1 MAAGIVFSFEHQGCY
16 DPMQKENSAMAE
28 AFTVHDHAARI
39 AAFLDRHPRTLVLT
53 GAGLSTAS
61 GIPDYRDRDG
71 TRRGKPPIHGP
82 DFRKSEAV
90 QRRYWAR
97 SMIGWPVL
105 AQARPNHGHRAIA
118 GLERIGRIG
127 SVLTQNVDG
136 LHGQAGSHG
145 VLELHGNIH
154 TVACLDCSALFP
166 RAFVQGQ
173 LEDFNPHMADAD
185 ATPLPD
191 GDASVEPTEL
201 ARFRLPFCTCCGGT
215 LMPNVVFF
223 GDNVPPARTAIALEQ
238 MERADALLVVGSSLM
253 VYSGFR
259 FCRMAQAAG
268 KPMAAINLGRTRADE
283 LLDIKIEELAERV
296 LPLALELLTRGSDP
310 TELDKPSIPLDGGI
324 L

>member
-1 MAAGIVFSFEHQGCY
+1 
-16 DPMQKENSAMAE
+16 MAE

-39 AAFLDRHPRTLVLT
+39 AVFLDRHPRTLVLT

-154 TVACLDCSALFP
+154 TVVCLDCSALFP

-173 LEDFNPHMADAD
+173 LEDFNPHMAGAN

-259 FCRMAQAAG
+259 FCRVAQAAG

-283 LLDIKIEELAERV
+283 LLDIKIEESAERV
-296 LPLALELLTRGSDP
+296 LPLALELLTRGSDQ
-310 TELDKPSIPLDGGI
+310 TEGDKPSIPLDGGI

>member
-1 MAAGIVFSFEHQGCY
+1 
-16 DPMQKENSAMAE
+16 MAE
-28 AFTVHDHAARI
+28 AFTTHDHAARI
-39 AAFLDRHPRTLVLT
+39 AEFLDRYPHALVLT

-82 DFRKSEAV
+82 DFRKSEFV

-105 AQARPNHGHRAIA
+105 ARARPNAGHVAIA
-118 GLERIGRIG
+118 GLEAIGHIG

-136 LHGQAGSHG
+136 LHGQASSHA

-154 TVACLDCSALFP
+154 TVVCLDCAALFP
-166 RAFVQGQ
+166 RAFIQKQ
-173 LEDFNPHMADAD
+173 LEDANPQMLGAN

-201 ARFRLPFCTCCGGT
+201 AGFRLPWCSCCGGT

-223 GDNVPPARTAIALEQ
+223 GDNVPPARTAIALAQ

-259 FCRMAQAAG
+259 FCRMAQASG
-268 KPMAAINLGRTRADE
+268 KPIAAINLGRTRADD
-283 LLDIKIEELAERV
+283 LLDIKIEESSERV
-296 LPLALELLTRGSDP
+296 LPLALQLLGAGRR
-310 TELDKPSIPLDGGI
+310 PSGMPPLPLDGGH

>member
-1 MAAGIVFSFEHQGCY
+1 
-16 DPMQKENSAMAE
+16 MAE
-28 AFTVHDHAARI
+28 AFTAHDHAARI

-154 TVACLDCSALFP
+154 TVVCLDCSALFP

-173 LEDFNPHMADAD
+173 LDDFNPHMAGAN

-283 LLDIKIEELAERV
+283 LLDIKIEESAERV
-296 LPLALELLTRGSDP
+296 LPLALELLTRGSDQ
-310 TELDKPSIPLDGGI
+310 TEGDKPFIPLDGGI

>member
-1 MAAGIVFSFEHQGCY
+1 
-16 DPMQKENSAMAE
+16 MAE
-28 AFTVHDHAARI
+28 AFTIRDHAARI
-39 AAFLDRHPRTLVLT
+39 AAFLDRYPRALVLT

-71 TRRGKPPIHGP
+71 ARRGKPPIHGP

-105 AQARPNHGHRAIA
+105 AQARPNRGHAAIA

-154 TVACLDCSALFP
+154 TVVCLECSAMFP

-173 LEDFNPHMADAD
+173 LEEFNPQMAGAN

-191 GDASVEPTEL
+191 GDASVEPTAL
-201 ARFRLPFCTCCGGT
+201 ASFRLPYCTCCGGT

-223 GDNVPPARTAIALEQ
+223 GDNVPAARTAIALAQ
-238 MERADALLVVGSSLM
+238 MERSDALLVVGSSLM

-259 FCRMAQAAG
+259 FCRMARAAG
-268 KPMAAINLGRTRADE
+268 KPIAAINLGRTRADD
-283 LLDIKIEELAERV
+283 LLDIKIEETAEHV
-296 LPLALELLTRGSDP
+296 LPLALEWFTKGSHHAGTD
-310 TELDKPSIPLDGGI
+310 TPSIPLDGGI

>member
-1 MAAGIVFSFEHQGCY
+1 
-16 DPMQKENSAMAE
+16 MAE
-28 AFTVHDHAARI
+28 ACTIHDHAARI
-39 AAFLDRHPRTLVLT
+39 AAFLDRHPRALVLT

-71 TRRGKPPIHGP
+71 ARRGKPPIHGP

-105 AQARPNHGHRAIA
+105 AGARPNPGHFAIA

-154 TVACLDCSALFP
+154 TVVCLECSAIFP

-173 LEDFNPHMADAD
+173 LEDFNPQMAGAN

-201 ARFRLPFCTCCGGT
+201 ANFRLPYCTCCGGT

-259 FCRMAQAAG
+259 FCRMARAAG
-268 KPMAAINLGRTRADE
+268 KPIAAINLGRTRADD
-283 LLDIKIEELAERV
+283 LLDVKIEESAERV
-296 LPLALELLTRGSDP
+296 LPPALEMLTMS
-310 TELDKPSIPLDGGI
+310 LDQTGGDTPSIQLDGGT

>member
-1 MAAGIVFSFEHQGCY
+1 
-16 DPMQKENSAMAE
+16 MAE
-28 AFTVHDHAARI
+28 AFTIHEHAAQHAHTL
-39 AAFLDRHPRTLVLT
+39 AAFLDRHPRALVLT

-82 DFRKSEAV
+82 DFRKHDHV
-90 QRRYWAR
+90 RRRYWAR

-105 AQARPNHGHRAIA
+105 SRARPNPGHLAIA
-118 GLERIGRIG
+118 GLEKIGNIG

-136 LHGQAGSHG
+136 LHGQAGSHS

-154 TVACLDCSALFP
+154 TVVCLECSALFP
-166 RAFVQGQ
+166 RAFIQGQ
-173 LEDFNPHMADAD
+173 LEDLNPHMLALD

-191 GDASVEPTEL
+191 GDASVEPAEL
-201 ARFRLPFCTCCGGT
+201 AEFRLPWCTCCGGT

-223 GDNVPPARTAIALEQ
+223 GDNVPPARTAIALDQ

-259 FCRMAQAAG
+259 FARMARASG
-268 KPMAAINLGRTRADE
+268 KPIAAVNLGRTRADD
-283 LLDIKIEELAERV
+283 LLDIKIEASSELL
-296 LPLALELLTRGSDP
+296 LPLVLQLLEARRADGGSIHRP
-310 TELDKPSIPLDGGI
+310 TIELDGGT

>member
-1 MAAGIVFSFEHQGCY
+1 
-16 DPMQKENSAMAE
+16 MAE

-39 AAFLDRHPRTLVLT
+39 AAFLDRRPRTLVLT

-105 AQARPNHGHRAIA
+105 AQARP
-118 GLERIGRIG
+118 
-127 SVLTQNVDG
+127 TQNVDG

-154 TVACLDCSALFP
+154 TVVCLDCSALFP

-173 LEDFNPHMADAD
+173 LEDFNPHMAGAN

-215 LMPNVVFF
+215 LMPHVVFF

-283 LLDIKIEELAERV
+283 LLDIKIEESAERV
-296 LPLALELLTRGSDP
+296 LPLALELLTRGAG
-310 TELDKPSIPLDGGI
+310 PS
-324 L
+324 

>member
-1 MAAGIVFSFEHQGCY
+1 
-16 DPMQKENSAMAE
+16 MAE
-28 AFTVHDHAARI
+28 AFTTHDHAARI
-39 AAFLDRHPRTLVLT
+39 AEFLDRHPHALVLT

-82 DFRKSEAV
+82 DFRKSEFV

-105 AQARPNHGHRAIA
+105 ARARPNAGHVAIA
-118 GLERIGRIG
+118 GMEAIGHIG

-136 LHGQAGSHG
+136 LHGQAGSHA

-154 TVACLDCSALFP
+154 TVVCLDCAALFP
-166 RAFVQGQ
+166 RAFIQKQ
-173 LEDFNPHMADAD
+173 LEDANPQMLGAN

-201 ARFRLPFCTCCGGT
+201 ACFRLPWCTCCGGT

-223 GDNVPPARTAIALEQ
+223 GDNVPPARTAIALAQ

-259 FCRMAQAAG
+259 FCRMAQASG
-268 KPMAAINLGRTRADE
+268 KPIAAINLGRTRADD
-283 LLDIKIEELAERV
+283 LLDIKIEESSERV
-296 LPLALELLTRGSDP
+296 LPLALQLLGAGRR
-310 TELDKPSIPLDGGI
+310 PSGMPPLPLDGGH

>member
-1 MAAGIVFSFEHQGCY
+1 
-16 DPMQKENSAMAE
+16 MAE
-28 AFTVHDHAARI
+28 AFTTHDHAARI
-39 AAFLDRHPRTLVLT
+39 AEFLDRHPRALVLT

-61 GIPDYRDRDG
+61 GIPDYRDAEG

-82 DFRKSEAV
+82 DFRKSDDV

-105 AQARPNHGHRAIA
+105 SRARPNAGHVAIA
-118 GLERIGRIG
+118 GLEAIGRIG

-136 LHGQAGSHG
+136 LHGQAGSHA

-154 TVACLDCSALFP
+154 SVVCLDCAALFP
-166 RAFVQGQ
+166 RAFIQGQ
-173 LEDFNPHMADAD
+173 LEDLNPQMLGAN

-191 GDASVEPTEL
+191 GDASVEPAEL
-201 ARFRLPFCTCCGGT
+201 ADFRLPWCTCCGGR

-223 GDNVPPARTAIALEQ
+223 GDNVPPARTAIALAQ

-259 FCRMAQAAG
+259 FCRLAQAGG
-268 KPMAAINLGRTRADE
+268 KPIAAINLGRTRADD
-283 LLDIKIEELAERV
+283 LLDIKIEESSERV
-296 LPLALELLTRGSDP
+296 LPLALQLLGTGRHPGDMP
-310 TELDKPSIPLDGGI
+310 AIPLDGRH

>member
-1 MAAGIVFSFEHQGCY
+1 
-16 DPMQKENSAMAE
+16 MAE
-28 AFTVHDHAARI
+28 AFTIHDHAARI
-39 AAFLDRHPRTLVLT
+39 AAFLDKYPRALVLT

-82 DFRKSEAV
+82 DFRKSDAV

-105 AQARPNHGHRAIA
+105 AQARPNRGHQAIA

-154 TVACLDCSALFP
+154 TVMCLDCSAVFP

-173 LEDFNPHMADAD
+173 LEEFNPQMTGAN

-191 GDASVEPTEL
+191 GDASVEPTAL
-201 ARFRLPFCTCCGGT
+201 AGFRLPYCTCCGGT

-223 GDNVPPARTAIALEQ
+223 GDNVPPARTTIALAQ
-238 MERADALLVVGSSLM
+238 MARADALLVVGSSLM

-259 FCRMAQAAG
+259 FCRMAHATG
-268 KPMAAINLGRTRADE
+268 KPIAAINLGRTRADD
-283 LLDIKIEELAERV
+283 LLDIKIEETAEHV
-296 LPLALELLTRGSDP
+296 LPLALELLIKGSEHTGRD
-310 TELDKPSIPLDGGI
+310 TPSIPLDGGI

>member
-1 MAAGIVFSFEHQGCY
+1 
-16 DPMQKENSAMAE
+16 
-28 AFTVHDHAARI
+28 
-39 AAFLDRHPRTLVLT
+39 VLT

-82 DFRKSEAV
+82 DFRKSDAV

-105 AQARPNHGHRAIA
+105 AQARPNRGHQSIA
-118 GLERIGRIG
+118 GLERIGKIG

-154 TVACLDCSALFP
+154 TVVCLECSAVFP

-173 LEDFNPHMADAD
+173 LQDFNPQMAGAN

-201 ARFRLPFCTCCGGT
+201 AAFRLPYCTCCGGT

-268 KPMAAINLGRTRADE
+268 KPIAAINLGRTRADD
-283 LLDIKIEELAERV
+283 LLDIKIEETAERV
-296 LPLALELLTRGSDP
+296 LPLALELLIQGSEHTGRD
-310 TELDKPSIPLDGGI
+310 TPSIPLDGGI

>member
-1 MAAGIVFSFEHQGCY
+1 
-16 DPMQKENSAMAE
+16 MAE
-28 AFTVHDHAARI
+28 AFSIHDHAAQL
-39 AAFLDRHPRTLVLT
+39 ADFLDRHPRALVLT

-71 TRRGKPPIHGP
+71 ARRGKPPIHGP
-82 DFRKSEAV
+82 DFRKYEHV

-105 AQARPNHGHRAIA
+105 SRARPNAGHIAIA
-118 GLERIGRIG
+118 GLEAIGRIG

-136 LHGQAGSHG
+136 LHGQAGSHA

-154 TVACLDCSALFP
+154 TVVCLECAALFP
-166 RAFVQGQ
+166 RAFIQKQ
-173 LEDFNPHMADAD
+173 LEDANPQMLGAN

-201 ARFRLPFCTCCGGT
+201 ADFRLPWCTCCGGT

-223 GDNVPPARTAIALEQ
+223 GDNVPPARTTIALAQ

-259 FCRMAQAAG
+259 FCRMAQASG
-268 KPMAAINLGRTRADE
+268 KPIAAINLGRTRADD
-283 LLDIKIEELAERV
+283 LLDIKIEDSSERV
-296 LPLALELLTRGSDP
+296 LPLALQLLGAGRH
-310 TELDKPSIPLDGGI
+310 PSEMPSLPLDGGH

>member
-1 MAAGIVFSFEHQGCY
+1 
-16 DPMQKENSAMAE
+16 MAE

-154 TVACLDCSALFP
+154 TVVCLDCSALFP

-173 LEDFNPHMADAD
+173 LEDFNPHMAGAN

-259 FCRMAQAAG
+259 FCRVAQAAG

-283 LLDIKIEELAERV
+283 LLDIKIEESAERV
-296 LPLALELLTRGSDP
+296 LPLALELLTRGSDQ
-310 TELDKPSIPLDGGI
+310 TEGDKPSIPLDGGI

>member
-1 MAAGIVFSFEHQGCY
+1 
-16 DPMQKENSAMAE
+16 MAE

-39 AAFLDRHPRTLVLT
+39 AAFLDRHPRTLVLS

-154 TVACLDCSALFP
+154 TVVCLDCSALFP

-173 LEDFNPHMADAD
+173 LEDFNPHMAGAN

-191 GDASVEPTEL
+191 GDASVEPTGL

-283 LLDIKIEELAERV
+283 LLDIKIEESAERV
-296 LPLALELLTRGSDP
+296 LPLALELLTRGSDQ
-310 TELDKPSIPLDGGI
+310 TEGDKPSIPLDGGI

>member
-1 MAAGIVFSFEHQGCY
+1 
-16 DPMQKENSAMAE
+16 MAE
-28 AFTVHDHAARI
+28 AFTIQDHAARI
-39 AAFLDRHPRTLVLT
+39 AAFLDRHPRALVLT

-82 DFRKSEAV
+82 DFRKSDAV

-105 AQARPNHGHRAIA
+105 AGARPNPGHFAIA

-154 TVACLDCSALFP
+154 TVVCLECSAIFP

-173 LEDFNPHMADAD
+173 LEDVNPQMAGAN

-201 ARFRLPFCTCCGGT
+201 ADFRLPYCTCCGGT

-238 MERADALLVVGSSLM
+238 MERAGALLVVGSSLM

-259 FCRMAQAAG
+259 FCRMARAAG
-268 KPMAAINLGRTRADE
+268 KPIAAINLGRTRADD
-283 LLDIKIEELAERV
+283 LLDIKIEESAERV
-296 LPLALELLTRGSDP
+296 LPPALELLTRR
-310 TELDKPSIPLDGGI
+310 LDGTGGDTPSIQLDGGI

>member
-1 MAAGIVFSFEHQGCY
+1 
-16 DPMQKENSAMAE
+16 MAE
-28 AFTVHDHAARI
+28 AFSIREHAA
-39 AAFLDRHPRTLVLT
+39 ALAEFLDRHPRALVLT

-82 DFRKSEAV
+82 DFRKSEFV

-105 AQARPNHGHRAIA
+105 AGARPNGGHRAIA

-136 LHGQAGSHG
+136 LHGQAGSHS

-154 TVACLDCSALFP
+154 TVVCLECSALFP

-173 LEDFNPHMADAD
+173 LEDANPRMLGAN

-201 ARFRLPFCTCCGGT
+201 ADFRLPYCVCCGGS

-223 GDNVPPARTAIALEQ
+223 GDNVPPARTAIALDQ

-259 FCRMAQAAG
+259 FCRMAVASG
-268 KPMAAINLGRTRADE
+268 KPIAAINLGRTRADD
-283 LLDIKIEELAERV
+283 LLDIKIEESSEHV
-296 LPLALELLTRGSDP
+296 LPLVLEQLAKGS
-310 TELDKPSIPLDGGI
+310 TESIAPSIQLDGGN